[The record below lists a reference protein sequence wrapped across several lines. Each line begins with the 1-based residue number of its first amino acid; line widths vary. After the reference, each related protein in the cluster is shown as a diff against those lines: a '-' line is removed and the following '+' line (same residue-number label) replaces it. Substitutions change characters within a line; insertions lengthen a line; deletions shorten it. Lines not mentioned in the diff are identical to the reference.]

1 MIGFKTALLLICSL
15 VVMASQANAYDENES
30 AADFFRKDAELM
42 KRRPELFKKQAAPA
56 ANYYENDE
64 SASAY
69 FRLEQ
74 QHRVKAA
81 VVRRPEL
88 DEETLAPVTRP
99 TSNATAAPKAK
110 PALPPRPQPQLVKKE
125 VPAPKL
131 EAKSEKPV
139 TREPV
144 RRPVKAQ
151 AKAEPKSV
159 VERATESIKET
170 ANTVSTAANNAA
182 KATVKKAVEVK
193 QAVVAKAEEIIE
205 RVSPTP
211 KISCVKTKAEADANP
226 RFREALKG
234 NNLFTR
240 WDGPK
245 INVLFKTYQPTIDV
259 FPDGNAVL
267 NHPTKGKIP
276 MPISLCVDVLNHSYV
291 SVNGERI
298 DLQNNMTQ
306 VSLTDPG
313 TQDHYTFTRTNQ

>member
-1 MIGFKTALLLICSL
+1 MIGFKIALLLICSL
-15 VVMASQANAYDENES
+15 VVMASHANAYDENES

-42 KRRPELFKKQAAPA
+42 KRRPELFRKQAAPA
-56 ANYYENDE
+56 ANSYESYE

-69 FRLEQ
+69 FRREQ
-74 QHRVKAA
+74 QRRVKAA
-81 VVRRPEL
+81 AIRRLEY
-88 DEETLAPVTRP
+88 EEQSIAPVTRP
-99 TSNATAAPKAK
+99 ASSQTAK
-110 PALPPRPQPQLVKKE
+110 PVLPPRPKPQLAKKE
-125 VPAPKL
+125 IPAPKV
-131 EAKSEKPV
+131 EAKAV
-139 TREPV
+139 
-144 RRPVKAQ
+144 
-151 AKAEPKSV
+151 PKSV
-159 VERATESIKET
+159 VERATETIKET
-170 ANTVSTAANNAA
+170 ANTVSTAASNVA

-193 QAVVAKAEEIIE
+193 QAVVAKAGEIIE

-267 NHPTKGKIP
+267 NHPLKGKVP
-276 MPISLCVDVLNHSYV
+276 MPISLCVDASNHPYV